1 MNMKIVLPVKTAART
16 STAAPV
22 TPKGRVVTTMP
33 TSSNTANTVDTAD
46 TPVHVVA
53 PTLAAPKVTFT
64 EVDKSEVRTPEP
76 VKAKHLPMTVLTTER
91 GPAPSINNVLPVDA
105 DVAALPSM
113 GVMRQSVLDF
123 QQANPNVKFIY
134 VRAQFDTEN
143 GLSRYGGLTIAW
155 MFDNAARGLPI
166 YSNTVVVRVST
177 AWCNPREQFNK
188 VIGRYMAMKEFKA
201 GHYARMQLKNPNL
214 LASAGL
220 PGSYENQLRT
230 IFSTAL

>member
-1 MNMKIVLPVKTAART
+1 MKIVLPGKPAART

-33 TSSNTANTVDTAD
+33 TSSNTADTVDTAD

-91 GPAPSINNVLPVDA
+91 GPAPSTNNVLPVE
-105 DVAALPSM
+105 VAALPSM
-113 GVMRQSVLDF
+113 QVMRQSLMDF
-123 QQANPNVKFIY
+123 QQANPDVKFIY

-143 GLSRYGGLTIAW
+143 GLRRYGGLTIAW
-155 MFDNAARGLPI
+155 MFDNAARGLPV
-166 YSNTVVVRVST
+166 YGNTVVVRVST

-188 VIGRYMAMKEFKA
+188 VIGRYMVMKEVVA
-201 GHYARMQLKNPNL
+201 GHYARIQLKNPNL

-220 PGSYENQLRT
+220 DGSFENQLRA